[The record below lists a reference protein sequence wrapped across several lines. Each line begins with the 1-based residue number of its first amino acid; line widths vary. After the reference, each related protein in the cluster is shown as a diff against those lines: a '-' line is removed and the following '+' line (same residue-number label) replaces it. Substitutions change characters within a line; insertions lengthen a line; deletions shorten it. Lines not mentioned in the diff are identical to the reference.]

1 MNSLKCKDSLNIEQY
16 VHHIYNDSPALASVV
31 LKTAFNKLL
40 DDHSLIHDSLE
51 VDDFSNSLT
60 STLQNYIIGKT
71 TKDSTLNIVEKLL
84 CKKLIEIID
93 ENV

>member
-1 MNSLKCKDSLNIEQY
+1 MKKIIILMLMTF
-16 VHHIYNDSPALASVV
+16 VLASCWKEEVKEEVV
-31 LKTAFNKLL
+31 KKDFVVETKQ
-40 DDHSLIHDSLE
+40 I
-51 VDDFSNSLT
+51 DDFSNSLT